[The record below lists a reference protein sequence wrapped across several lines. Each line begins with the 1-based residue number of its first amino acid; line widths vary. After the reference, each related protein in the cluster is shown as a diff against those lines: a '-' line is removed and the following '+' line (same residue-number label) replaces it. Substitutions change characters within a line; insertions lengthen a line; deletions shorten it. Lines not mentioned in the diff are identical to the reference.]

1 MPRLTPK
8 GKRAEKRLAAQY
20 QRVVDR
26 ILMTTLEQV
35 RASRNG
41 RNGPYVRRAGRRTVR
56 KRAISAG
63 LPFRPA
69 GAWGTE
75 GRDPSWVIL
84 ERGMPLQYE
93 VRLRGNRATA
103 KPVPRFEDAVRQA
116 RAMNRMERY
125 YRPPVRM
132 IALEELD

>member
-1 MPRLTPK
+1 MTVRPVAV
-8 GKRAEKRLAAQY
+8 RAHVR
-20 QRVVDR
+20 
-26 ILMTTLEQV
+26 
-35 RASRNG
+35 RASR
-41 RNGPYVRRAGRRTVR
+41 RTLR
-56 KRAISAG
+56 KQAISAG
-63 LPFRPA
+63 LPFYPA

-75 GRDPSWVIL
+75 HRDPSWVMQ
-84 ERGMPLQYE
+84 ERGLPLQFE
-93 VRLRGNRATA
+93 VRLRGRRATA